1 MEHPQASAL
10 SPLLSLT
17 HSQRWV
23 SVAATR
29 VGDGPSV
36 TEAEWRWQPEVAACV
51 YSPRRRSK
59 WVRARAG
66 VPRKAL
72 HTFPVGAANH
82 NPEIKLVSLTL
93 AQNSHQ
99 DQPAVPASPPV
110 LRSATHLLTIRAVAS
125 CHAAL
130 SHHFHHY
137 HGLSLE
143 SGTNLHHSHHN
154 PQFPQNCLQ
163 LRTSDHHPDSFSKG
177 LVGSLP

>member
-36 TEAEWRWQPEVAACV
+36 TEAEWRGQPEVAACV

-82 NPEIKLVSLTL
+82 NPEIKLVFGTKFPS
-93 AQNSHQ
+93 
-99 DQPAVPASPPV
+99 
-110 LRSATHLLTIRAVAS
+110 RSACSAGLPTCSPLCYTPAHNTCSGLMPCCFVSPFPPLSWALL
-125 CHAAL
+125 
-130 SHHFHHY
+130 
-137 HGLSLE
+137 GKW
-143 SGTNLHHSHHN
+143 N
-154 PQFPQNCLQ
+154 
-163 LRTSDHHPDSFSKG
+163 
-177 LVGSLP
+177 